1 MDSQLP
7 KINVLNNS
15 ILSSKSA
22 MPLKELNSDASFF
35 QMSRTKYAR
44 TKENIDETQ
53 IIQQNAQKKWYG
65 SNDRSNIAK
74 SNHFNRR
81 VNFPVQFNI
90 EEKPISNTNN
100 YNQNYVQHRLGR
112 TRAGGATVPMK
123 VTQKYKM

>member
-22 MPLKELNSDASFF
+22 MPLKELNSDASFY
-35 QMSRTKYAR
+35 QMSRIKYAR

-74 SNHFNRR
+74 SNYFNRR

-90 EEKPISNTNN
+90 DQKPISNTNN
-100 YNQNYVQHRLGR
+100 YNQNNVQHRLGR

>member
-22 MPLKELNSDASFF
+22 MPLKELNSDSSFY
-35 QMSRTKYAR
+35 QMSRIKYAR

-74 SNHFNRR
+74 SNYFNRR

-90 EEKPISNTNN
+90 DQKPISNTNN
-100 YNQNYVQHRLGR
+100 YNQNNVQHRLGR
-112 TRAGGATVPMK
+112 TRAGGAIVPMK